1 MDFSAMANNMD
12 DMFDKDKILAATK
25 NFRKPPSRPEP
36 VSNITI
42 GDELKNSRNHM
53 NQMKSLILEQVNFL
67 DTNSNTTKN
76 LQQATDFYMSNF
88 DDIKKKIE
96 NIKQKEK
103 LNKRISQFY
112 NNDYDL
118 KKTML
123 YYLKIFYFIMVSLAI
138 FTIIYKKKHKDKKMY
153 GFLFLLLIIP
163 YLVISNIYSIVLN
176 NLGHLKIDVL
186 YLIFLVIISVISYGL
201 FFISKYILKKKES
214 NGLLDILKDT
224 ADTLK
229 NSSMT

>member
-1 MDFSAMANNMD
+1 MDFSAIANNMD

-25 NFRKPPSRPEP
+25 NFRKSPSQPEP
-36 VSNITI
+36 VSNTTI
-42 GDELKNSRNHM
+42 EDELKNSRNHM
-53 NQMKSLILEQVNFL
+53 NQMKSLILEQVNIL

-229 NSSMT
+229 NN